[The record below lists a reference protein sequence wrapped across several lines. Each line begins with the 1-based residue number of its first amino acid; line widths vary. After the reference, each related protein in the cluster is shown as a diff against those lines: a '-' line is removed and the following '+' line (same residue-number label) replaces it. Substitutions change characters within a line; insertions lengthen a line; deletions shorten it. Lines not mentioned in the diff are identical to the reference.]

1 MARIDEKELK
11 HQIKNGFVKD
21 AYLFYGD
28 EAYLKTHYVD
38 ALVREA
44 VGASADFNLHTFDV
58 QDSPVTAEDLYMA
71 ARSCPMMGGKS
82 CVLVR
87 DLSPDSLGERELDL
101 IVELIEQ
108 PSPSCVLIFLFD
120 RTEAT
125 PKKNNKWKRLF
136 AAVEKYGT
144 LVQLDKL
151 SAKSLE
157 TRLVTQ
163 ARRRLCALEPDAAAY
178 LVAQAGDDL
187 NLLLNELEKC
197 CAYVGPGAPIRRE
210 DVEAVCV
217 HSLDSTAFD
226 LVRAIHARNCLRA
239 YELLDELFVQRVE
252 PIMIHGALAASYID
266 MYRARVSSEAT
277 GDPVAVA
284 KIFPGTYR
292 NREFRLRN
300 AARDTRSTGT
310 RQLRQCLDC
319 LDEADRLLKGGG
331 AEPRIIL
338 EETVVKLL
346 KISGG
351 ERA

>member
-11 HQIKNGFVKD
+11 HQIKNGFVKG
-21 AYLFYGD
+21 AYLLYGS
-28 EAYLKTHYVD
+28 EAYLKARYSD
-38 ALVREA
+38 AIVRA
-44 VGASADFNLHTFDV
+44 VVGTSADFNLHTFDA
-58 QDSPVTAEDLYMA
+58 QDDPVAVEDIYMA
-71 ARSCPMMGGKS
+71 ARSCPMMGGRS

-87 DLSPDSLGERELDL
+87 DLSPDTLSDQALGMLL
-101 IVELIEQ
+101 ELIEE
-108 PSPSCVLIFLFD
+108 PAPSCVVILLFD

-125 PKKNNKWKRLF
+125 PKKNNRWKQLF
-136 AAVEKYGT
+136 STMEKSGT
-144 LVQLDKL
+144 LLQLDKL

-157 TRLVTQ
+157 SMLITQ
-163 ARRRLCALEPDAAAY
+163 ARKRHCELEPDAAAY

-197 CAYVGPGAPIRRE
+197 CAYVGPGAPMRRA
-210 DVEAVCV
+210 DVDAVCV

-226 LVRAIHARNCLRA
+226 LVRAIHARNCQRA
-239 YELLDELFVQRVE
+239 YQLLGELFDQRVE
-252 PIMIHGALAASYID
+252 PVMIHGALAASYID
-266 MYRARVSSEAT
+266 LYRARVSSEST
-277 GDPVAVA
+277 GDPTAVA
-284 KIFPGTYR
+284 QVFPGAYR

-300 AARDTRSTGT
+300 AARDTRTIST
-310 RQLRQCLDC
+310 RRLRECLDC

-346 KISGG
+346 RISGG